1 MNDVALSK
9 AFRKVGRDRGRDKE
23 DRFLKLFRYGRVP
36 SGFPDWFHGIRPVS
50 QEEDCRGIDAIAFTD
65 DVGKIFLQIK
75 SSKAGVEKF
84 KKQQE
89 KYRERKWMFPIIVRD
104 TDSDADILEKT
115 RYVLSQARI
124 KILNH
129 RNHSH

>member
-1 MNDVALSK
+1 MNDAALLK
-9 AFRKVGRDRGRDKE
+9 VFRKVGRDRGKDKE
-23 DRFLKLFRYGRVP
+23 DRFLKLFRSSRVP
-36 SGFPDWFHGIRPVS
+36 PGFPDWFHGICRVS

-89 KYRERKWMFPIIVRD
+89 KYRKREWIFPIIVRD
-104 TDSDADILEKT
+104 SDSDAKILEKT
-115 RYVLSQARI
+115 RHALSQARI

-129 RNHSH
+129 RNRSS

>member
-1 MNDVALSK
+1 MNDVALSQ
-9 AFRKVGRDRGRDKE
+9 AFRRVGRDRGRDKE

-36 SGFPDWFHGIRPVS
+36 PGFPDWFRGIRSAS

-75 SSKAGVEKF
+75 SSRAGVEKF

-89 KYRERKWMFPIIVRD
+89 KYRKREWIFLIIVRD
-104 TDSDADILEKT
+104 TDSDANILEKT

-129 RNHSH
+129 RNGSH

>member
-1 MNDVALSK
+1 MNDAALLR
-9 AFRKVGRDRGRDKE
+9 AFRKVGRERGRDKE

-36 SGFPDWFHGIRPVS
+36 PGFPTWFHGIRSVT
-50 QEEDCRGIDAIAFTD
+50 QEEDYRGIDAIAFTD

-75 SSKAGVEKF
+75 SSKTGVEKF

-89 KYRERKWMFPIIVRD
+89 KYRKREWIFPIIVRD
-104 TDSDADILEKT
+104 IDSDADILEKT
-115 RYVLSQARI
+115 RHILSQARI

-129 RNHSH
+129 RNYPN

>member
-1 MNDVALSK
+1 MNDAALSK
-9 AFRKVGRDRGRDKE
+9 AFRKVGRERGRDKE
-23 DRFLKLFRYGRVP
+23 DRFFKLFRYGKVP
-36 SGFPDWFHGIRPVS
+36 PGFPPWFHGICS
-50 QEEDCRGIDAIAFTD
+50 ATQEEDCRGIDAIAFTD

-89 KYRERKWMFPIIVRD
+89 KYRTREWRFPIIVRD
-104 TDSDADILEKT
+104 ADSDDDILEKT
-115 RYVLSQARI
+115 RYALSQARI

>member
-1 MNDVALSK
+1 MNDRALSR
-9 AFRKVGRDRGRDKE
+9 AFRKVGRERGRDKE
-23 DRFLKLFRYGRVP
+23 DRFLKLFRYGKVP
-36 SGFPDWFHGIRPVS
+36 PGFPSWFHGLRPAT

-75 SSKAGVEKF
+75 SSKSGVEKF

-89 KYRERKWMFPIIVRD
+89 KYRKREWIFPIIIRD
-104 TDSDADILEKT
+104 ADSDAAILEKT
-115 RYVLSQARI
+115 RYVLSQARV

-129 RNHSH
+129 RNGSY